1 MSVLTHKDSCRIC
14 DGKKLTK
21 VLSLGP
27 TPLANAFL
35 ESNEARAAEVYY
47 PLDAYLCRDCGL
59 LQLLDVVSPEVLF
72 KDYVYV
78 SSTSPAFVAH
88 FRDFAEKAFKLF
100 SLNRESLVVD
110 IGSNDGILLT
120 PFKRKGVRV
129 LGVEPDKNIA
139 ALAKKSGIDTV
150 TEFFSPSVAQRV
162 ARRYGYADLVTATN
176 VFAHI
181 DDIHAVLRGVK
192 TLLKPEGVFVI
203 EVPYLADFL
212 KKNLFDTVYHEHL
225 SYFSIAALQAF
236 FTRTGMTIID
246 VEQVPTHGG
255 SLRVFVRRRGLTRM
269 RTRIDA
275 DRRGEKAVER
285 LLRRERK
292 QKLHEEETYRRYNL
306 RILLN
311 RAKLLS
317 LLSGLKKRGK
327 RIAGYGA
334 PAKGNTLLNFF
345 SVGRELLDYIVDDS
359 PFKQGKHTPG
369 KRIPVVS
376 SKVLKRNPPDYL
388 LILAWN
394 FAEPI
399 MKQNE
404 AFRKKGGRFI
414 VPVPTP
420 RIIS

>member
-1 MSVLTHKDSCRIC
+1 MSVLTHKDSCRVC
-14 DGKKLTK
+14 DGTKLSK
-21 VLSLGP
+21 VLSFGP

-35 ESNEARAAEVYY
+35 ERHEARAAEMYY

-59 LQLLDVVSPEVLF
+59 LQLLDVVAPKILF

-88 FRDFAEKAFKLF
+88 FRDFAEKAFERF

-120 PFKRKGVRV
+120 PFKEKGVRV
-129 LGVEPDKNIA
+129 LGVEPDRNIA
-139 ALAKKSGIDTV
+139 ALARKSGVDTM
-150 TEFFSPSVAQRV
+150 TEFFSPAVAQRI
-162 ARRYGYADLVTATN
+162 ARRYGSADLITATN

-212 KKNLFDTVYHEHL
+212 EKNLFDTVYHEHL
-225 SYFSIAALQAF
+225 SYFSLAALHAF
-236 FTRTGMTIID
+236 FTRAGMTIID
-246 VEQVPTHGG
+246 VEQIPTHGG
-255 SLRVFVRRRGLTRM
+255 SLRVSAAKAGARPSVNARVAKLLM
-269 RTRIDA
+269 R
-275 DRRGEKAVER
+275 EK
-285 LLRRERK
+285 K
-292 QKLHEEETYRRYNL
+292 QKLRDEKTFERYNL

-317 LLSGLKKRGK
+317 LLSGLKRRGK

-376 SKVLKRNPPDYL
+376 SEVLKRNPPDYL

-399 MKQNE
+399 MKKNE
-404 AFRKKGGRFI
+404 AFRKRGGKFI
-414 VPVPTP
+414 IPVPTP
-420 RIIS
+420 RIVR

>member
-35 ESNEARAAEVYY
+35 ESHEARAAEVYY

-78 SSTSPAFVAH
+78 SSTSSAFVAH
-88 FRDFAEKAFKLF
+88 FRDFAEKAVERF
-100 SLNRESLVVD
+100 SLNRKSLVVD

-120 PFKRKGVRV
+120 PFKGKGVRV
-129 LGVEPDKNIA
+129 LGIEPDKKIA
-139 ALAKKSGIDTV
+139 KLARKAGIDTV
-150 TEFFSPSVAQRV
+150 TEFFSPAAAQRV

-181 DDIHAVLRGVK
+181 DDIHAVLKGIQ

-203 EVPYLADFL
+203 EVPYLVDL
-212 KKNLFDTVYHEHL
+212 LEKNLFDTVYHEHL
-225 SYFSIAALQAF
+225 SYFSISALTVF
-236 FTRTGMTIID
+236 FERAGMNIID
-246 VEQVPTHGG
+246 IERVHTHGG
-255 SLRVFVRRRGLTRM
+255 SLRVFIAKQSSRRLADASVRT
-269 RTRIDA
+269 
-275 DRRGEKAVER
+275 
-285 LLRRERK
+285 LLARERK
-292 QKLHEEETYRRYNL
+292 KQLHKKETYRRYGL
-306 RILLN
+306 RILHN

-317 LLSGLKKRGK
+317 LLAGLKGRGK

-376 SKVLKRNPPDYL
+376 SEVLKRNPPDYL

-399 MKQNE
+399 MKKNE
-404 AFRKKGGRFI
+404 AFRKKGGKFI
-414 VPVPTP
+414 IPVPTP
-420 RIIS
+420 RIV